1 MYICKYFFNLVQII
15 IRHMTGSK
23 ENSTFCFLETFNVP
37 QGEAEGNTE
46 GQGETKLTVFL

>member
-1 MYICKYFFNLVQII
+1 
-15 IRHMTGSK
+15 MTGSK

-46 GQGETKLTVFL
+46 GQGETKLTVFLWTSHAVFCYTS